1 MYIDKYDV
9 TVSGAKYNHKTKKSE
24 KDIDLVHLASDE
36 GLQAKAF
43 MSLLDELKEAHNGCD
58 VEVSVVIK
66 QHQYGE

>member
-9 TVSGAKYNHKTKKSE
+9 TVSGSKYNHKTKKAD
-24 KDIDLVHLASDE
+24 KDVDLVHLTSDE

-43 MSLLDELKEAHNGCD
+43 MSLLDELKDAHDGCD
-58 VEVSVVIK
+58 VEVTVVMK